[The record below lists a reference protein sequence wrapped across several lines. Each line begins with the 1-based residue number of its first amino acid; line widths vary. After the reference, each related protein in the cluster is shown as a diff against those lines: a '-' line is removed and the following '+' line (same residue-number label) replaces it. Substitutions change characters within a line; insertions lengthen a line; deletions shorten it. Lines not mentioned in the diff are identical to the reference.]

1 MKIVV
6 YGLCLANHIK
16 SHWKDRENGI
26 KNIKSKYKIDSKL
39 FVDQDASLTPE
50 MRSLVGNDT
59 EIIDIRKF
67 PTPKLQQLPRFKQ
80 NLNIGYKG
88 MCLFYSSEFVHYLSE
103 YDYAIRLD
111 GDSVVASELYIDEFI
126 ESNKIYGYVRDK
138 QDSHRETCET
148 LPVAIKSYVND
159 NNIKINCKESDIN
172 CWNFYNNFNISRLSF
187 WNTQNFKNFMQFIHD
202 QDGIEKHRWGDS
214 TIQANAVKMFCKPNE
229 IFKFD
234 FAYEHRSHYYKNYEE
249 IPKNVKSNIQVTET
263 FKKVKST
270 NTNKLNAQTKTGL
283 PASYHH
289 LLNRY
294 KLTDNVDFIIEGGSR
309 DCADAI
315 KLSWS
320 LNKKVYAFECNPSCL
335 DICKYNLS
343 INNITSNQVE
353 IIPNALY
360 HENTK
365 IDFYCT
371 VDTRSPFGPNDP
383 NLIDSNGKRPNI
395 GTSSILQ
402 FNERWSKVH
411 TSEKVKVDTIKLD
424 TFIEKHNLT
433 NQKYILCMDL
443 QGAEYYA
450 ILGNEKY
457 IKNCK
462 AIILEFG
469 SHQYVAPNECSFK
482 SLNDLLSKY
491 DFVHLNKGDRGD
503 AIYTR

>member
-1 MKIVV
+1 MKIVI
-6 YGLCLANHIK
+6 YGLCLANHIR
-16 SHWKDRENGI
+16 SHWKDRQAGI

-39 FVDQDASLTPE
+39 FVDQDESITTE
-50 MRSLVGNDT
+50 MRSLIGNDT
-59 EIIDIRKF
+59 EIIDIRKVS
-67 PTPKLQQLPRFKQ
+67 TPKLQELPRFKQ

-88 MCLFYSSEFVHYLSE
+88 MCLFYSSEFVHYLSG

-111 GDSVVASELYIDEFI
+111 GDSIVASELNIDEFI
-126 ESNKIYGYVRDK
+126 ESSKVYGYVRDK
-138 QDSHRETCET
+138 HDSHQETCET

-159 NNIKINCKESDIN
+159 NNIAINCKESDIN

-187 WNTQNFKNFMQFIHD
+187 WQSQNFKNFMQYIHD

-249 IPKNVKSNIQVTET
+249 KPIVEKPKPI
-263 FKKVKST
+263 
-270 NTNKLNAQTKTGL
+270 NKLNAQTKTGQ

-294 KLTDNVDFIIEGGSR
+294 KLTDDVDYIIEGGSR

-315 KLSWS
+315 KLNWS
-320 LNKKVYAFECNPSCL
+320 LNKKVYAFECNPHCL

-343 INNITSNQVE
+343 INNITNNQVE
-353 IIPNALY
+353 IIPKALY
-360 HENTK
+360 HTDTE

-371 VDTRSPFGPNDP
+371 IDTQSPFGPNDP
-383 NLIDSNGKRPNI
+383 NLIDSNGKKPNI

-411 TSEKVKVDTIKLD
+411 TSKQVKVDSTKID
-424 TFIEKHNLT
+424 TFIENYNLKDK
-433 NQKYILCMDL
+433 NYILCMDL

-469 SHQYVAPNECSFK
+469 SHQYIAPSVCNSK
-482 SLNDLLSKY
+482 SLNDILCSHG
-491 DFVHLNKGDRGD
+491 FVHLNKGDQGD
-503 AIYTR
+503 AIFSR